1 MLQDEGNCCRRKALR
16 FKKGV
21 KGTRNTRTTPSTVEE
36 AKFNVF
42 NLPGRKL
49 KLETTTDVSLATP
62 RDQRT
67 METTQRFQVDENRF
81 YLRKSRRKRFEGE
94 GKDGYRVAE
103 TKIHQK
109 RRTKIGQIHAT
120 QDPF

>member
-1 MLQDEGNCCRRKALR
+1 MRETAVGERHYGSKRGLR
-16 FKKGV
+16 GPGIPVQRLRLSKK
-21 KGTRNTRTTPSTVEE
+21 R
-36 AKFNVF
+36 KFNVF

-67 METTQRFQVDENRF
+67 MKTTQRFQVDENRF